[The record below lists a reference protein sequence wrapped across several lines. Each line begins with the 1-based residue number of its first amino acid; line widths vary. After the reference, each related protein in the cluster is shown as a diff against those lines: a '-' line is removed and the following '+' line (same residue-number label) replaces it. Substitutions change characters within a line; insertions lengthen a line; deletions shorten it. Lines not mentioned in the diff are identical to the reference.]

1 MSPKARVYGFG
12 IGNKE
17 GWKRLE
23 DELGN
28 VGAEI
33 KGVFDKIGDKFKF
46 VCVSPDLTESVEEMA
61 NAQREHV
68 VMVRVDDDTK
78 AKLDLWV
85 ETDAVKSRSEAAAL
99 FIREGLKVRQAD
111 LQQLEDS
118 LNGLDKAKRRVRDK
132 AREVF
137 GGRKEP
143 AS

>member
-1 MSPKARVYGFG
+1 MNPKARVYGFG

-85 ETDAVKSRSEAAAL
+85 DCMNQRLVPNPAHPDQPVTKVK
-99 FIREGLKVRQAD
+99 
-111 LQQLEDS
+111 
-118 LNGLDKAKRRVRDK
+118 
-132 AREVF
+132 
-137 GGRKEP
+137 
-143 AS
+143 